1 MPDNIISEKTIEEID
16 DAQELEQIKKI
27 EAALFIA
34 GRFLSLQELIM
45 LTDVNPILL
54 KRLLEKI
61 EEKYESDEH
70 AIQVVRKEEMWK
82 MDVKPNYME
91 MVNKLATGTAE
102 FSKAE
107 QETLALIAYKSP
119 MKQSIAIKIR
129 GNKAYDHIKK
139 FRELGLIKAK
149 RTGNTNELTISDEF
163 YNYFNIEEKKEA
175 F

>member
-1 MPDNIISEKTIEEID
+1 MPDSIISEKTIEEID
-16 DAQELEQIKKI
+16 EAQELEQIKKI

-61 EEKYESDEH
+61 EDKYAGDEH
-70 AIQVVRKEEMWK
+70 ALQIIKKEDMWK
-82 MDVKPNYME
+82 MDVKSAYMD
-91 MVNKLATGTAE
+91 MVNKLATGTTE

-107 QETLALIAYKSP
+107 QETIALIAYKSP
-119 MKQSIAIKIR
+119 MKQSIVIKIR

-139 FRELGLIKAK
+139 FRDLGLIKAK
-149 RTGNTNELTISDEF
+149 KIGHTNELTISDEF